1 MGILGKSWGYMEE
14 QFRAEW
20 YFNSLEECGSYSRE
34 LQDIAIRARIVSR
47 FDPIYLQCMKR
58 GVGRGPG
65 RKM

>member
-1 MGILGKSWGYMEE
+1 MEE

-34 LQDIAIRARIVSR
+34 LQDIAIRARIVS
-47 FDPIYLQCMKR
+47 FLTYLSAMYEK
-58 GVGRGPG
+58 GVVADRG